1 MTLRLLSTE
10 TPAPPGFHA
19 VTPDRRELLEGA
31 VALYTRAPEA
41 VLEFANAQRAQLRG
55 VLLCPAAT
63 SATRQLGPQ
72 LWRIDAPEEQL
83 QQAAL
88 WLEPLL
94 ATLEHNARLADENT
108 LGRLQM
114 AQMRQDHETIL
125 RDHGNTQEGLRDRE
139 ALLRRIIDL
148 LPQDI
153 VVWNAQDRVLL
164 ANAAY
169 ARDFRQAD
177 AVSMTGLPKEAV
189 IRNPEQL
196 RASIEADA
204 EIRATGKE
212 ILLPDYQRTLPDGS
226 QHYYELLKVPFSAG
240 SGTAVLTVA
249 TDITERKQHEQAL
262 RQSGAQLRQLLD
274 LLPQVILVW
283 DENGFLVECN
293 AAFAR
298 DRGLAGTDALI
309 GRHKTEILDE
319 ATVLLSART
328 DAEVITTGKTLVFA
342 GTPQVMADG
351 EERHFQITK
360 APFPLPDGRTG
371 VLTVA
376 SDITERKQH
385 EIALQQINEKL
396 EARVR
401 ERTIALATANHEL
414 QHAKE
419 LAEAGSAAK
428 SLFLATMSHEIRTPM
443 NGVLG
448 MLELLQQ
455 TSPTPEQDNMLG
467 TVRESA
473 LALLTILDDI
483 LDFSKI
489 EAGQLSLETIPFDI
503 AELAES
509 VVEVL
514 RPGAAQK
521 ELQLQCLLGADL
533 PERVLGDPV
542 RMRQVLVNLVNN
554 AIKFTNSLPVRPGRI
569 SLEVALEHTAPRD
582 APEGLARLRITVRD
596 NGIGMSKE
604 AQAQLFR
611 PFTQAESS
619 ITRRFGGT
627 GLGLSICKRLIDMMG
642 GRISVE
648 SAPGQGSIF
657 SVHIAL
663 PRATIATDATLPGLP
678 PARLPRTGRG
688 APADQVILYVEDN
701 AVNQRVGR
709 GQLAWLGHS
718 CRVAGNGREALALWH
733 QERIS
738 LVLTDVHMPE
748 MDGYALAT
756 QIRQFEAERGTA
768 RTPIIA
774 ITASALRE
782 EVERCHRAGMDDV
795 LLKPVD
801 LAKLQGCLE
810 KWLPP
815 SAVKVTPV
823 DSTGT

>member
-10 TPAPPGFHA
+10 TPAPPGFQA
-19 VTPDRRELLEGA
+19 VTPGRRELLEGA
-31 VALYTRAPEA
+31 VALYTRTPEA
-41 VLEFANAQRAQLRG
+41 VLEFAGAQLRG

-72 LWRIDAPEEQL
+72 LWRIDAPEERL

-94 ATLEHNARLADENT
+94 ATLDHNARLADENT

-114 AQMRQDHETIL
+114 AQMRQEHETIL

-177 AVSMTGLPKEAV
+177 AVSMTGLPKDAV

-212 ILLPDYQRTLPDGS
+212 ILLPDYQRRLPDGS
-226 QHYYELLKVPFSAG
+226 EHYYELLKVPFCAG

-283 DENGFLVECN
+283 DEDGFLVECN

-298 DRGLAGTDALI
+298 DNGLTKPDALI

-319 ATVLLSART
+319 ATVLLSARS

-342 GTPQVMADG
+342 GTPQLMADG
-351 EERHFQITK
+351 EVRHFQITK
-360 APFPLPDGRTG
+360 APFPLPDGRSG

-376 SDITERKQH
+376 SDITARKQH
-385 EIALQQINEKL
+385 EIALQQINEQL
-396 EARVR
+396 EAHVQ
-401 ERTIALATANHEL
+401 ERTAALATANQEL
-414 QHAKE
+414 QQAKE
-419 LAEAGSAAK
+419 HAEAASAAK

-455 TSPTPEQDNMLG
+455 SGLQDEQDHMLG
-467 TVRESA
+467 IVRESA
-473 LALLTILDDI
+473 FALLTILDDI

-489 EAGQLSLETIPFDI
+489 EAGQLSLENIPLDI
-503 AELAES
+503 ATLAEG
-509 VVEVL
+509 VVDTL
-514 RPGAAQK
+514 RPNALQK
-521 ELQLQCLLGADL
+521 NLQLACHLAPDL
-533 PERVLGDPV
+533 PARVLGDPV
-542 RMRQVLVNLVNN
+542 RLRQVLFNLVNN
-554 AIKFTNSLPVRPGRI
+554 AIKFTGSTPAQPGLI
-569 SLEVALEHTAPRD
+569 TLEVATEENAPRD
-582 APEGLARLRITVRD
+582 APEGLARLRLTVRD
-596 NGIGMSKE
+596 NGIGMSPE
-604 AQAQLFR
+604 AQALLFR

-627 GLGLSICKRLIDMMG
+627 GLGLSICKRLVDLMG
-642 GRISVE
+642 GRIAVHSK
-648 SAPGQGSIF
+648 PGAGSCF
-657 SVHIAL
+657 SVHLAL
-663 PRATIATDATLPGLP
+663 PRATPDRDEIV
-678 PARLPRTGRG
+678 PAPARERLPRARRG
-688 APADQVILYVEDN
+688 ATSDQVILYVEDN
-701 AVNQRVGR
+701 AVNQHVGR
-709 GQLAWLGHS
+709 GQLAWLGYACH
-718 CRVAGNGREALALWH
+718 VAGNGAEALALWQ

-748 MDGYALAT
+748 MDGYTLA
-756 QIRQFEAERGTA
+756 QRIREFEAGRGTA

-815 SAVKVTPV
+815 AGVAAALQ
-823 DSTGT
+823 DATGT